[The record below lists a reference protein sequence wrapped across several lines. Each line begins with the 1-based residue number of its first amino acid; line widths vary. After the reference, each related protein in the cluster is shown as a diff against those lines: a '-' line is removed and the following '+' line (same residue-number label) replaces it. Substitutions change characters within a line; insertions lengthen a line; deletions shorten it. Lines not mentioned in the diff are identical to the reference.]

1 MDWSIQEVARLAG
14 VTSRTLRHYDAV
26 GLLPPS
32 RVAAGGTRR
41 YDRTAIVRLQRI
53 LLLRELGL
61 GLEAVGRVLSEQAD
75 EARAL
80 RDHLDGLRRERDR
93 IDRQIR
99 SVRRT
104 LVALETGPG
113 TGDDDRET
121 IMAADM
127 LDGFDHTEHREE
139 VEQRWGRDA
148 YARGDA
154 WWRGL
159 GAEQQQ
165 EFLREVGEL
174 NADWQAPGGT
184 ARTPRGSGRRRSPGG
199 TRPGWPASPARR
211 GTPRGVRRPSTCSA
225 WRRCTSPTS
234 GSRPATAAPRAPP
247 SCATPSP
254 PGSRRTAERHPPSG
268 TPLSSTRPVQPCR
281 T

>member
-1 MDWSIQEVARLAG
+1 VIDMDWSIQEVARLAG

-61 GLEAVGRVLSEQAD
+61 GLDAVGRVLAEQTD

-93 IDRQIR
+93 IDRQIT

-104 LVALETGPG
+104 LAALADGLDDGPHDEG
-113 TGDDDRET
+113 RDGGRET

-127 LDGFDHTEHREE
+127 LDGFDHTQYREE
-139 VEQRWGRDA
+139 VEQRWGREA
-148 YARGDA
+148 YATGDA

-159 GAEQQQ
+159 GTQGQQ
-165 EFLREVGEL
+165 EFLRDVDAL
-174 NADWQAPGGT
+174 NSDWQA
-184 ARTPRGSGRRRSPGG
+184 
-199 TRPGWPASPARR
+199 
-211 GTPRGVRRPSTCSA
+211 A
-225 WRRCTSPTS
+225 WRD
-234 GSRPATAAPRAPP
+234 GADPAGERAQ
-247 SCATPSP
+247 AL
-254 PGSRRTAERHPPSG
+254 AERHTRWLAGVPG
-268 TPLSSTRPVQPCR
+268 TPGHAEGRPPADYVLGLAETYVADERFAANYGGPDGAAFVR
-281 T
+281 DALTAWVRAHG

>member
-61 GLEAVGRVLSEQAD
+61 GLDAVGRVLAEQTD

-80 RDHLDGLRRERDR
+80 RDHLAGLHRERDR

-104 LVALETGPG
+104 LAALQNASP
-113 TGDDDRET
+113 DDGNHHEEKGT

-139 VEQRWGRDA
+139 VERRWGRDA

-159 GAEQQQ
+159 GTEERQ
-165 EFLREVGEL
+165 EFVREVNDL
-174 NADWQAPGGT
+174 NAGWQAAWRCGADPAGERAQALAGRH
-184 ARTPRGSGRRRSPGG
+184 ARWLAGVP
-199 TRPGWPASPARR
+199 
-211 GTPRGVRRPSTCSA
+211 GTPGHGEGRPPADYVLGLAEMYVADERFAASYGGVDGAAFVRDALTA
-225 WRRCTSPTS
+225 WV
-234 GSRPATAAPRAPP
+234 AAHR
-247 SCATPSP
+247 
-254 PGSRRTAERHPPSG
+254 
-268 TPLSSTRPVQPCR
+268 
-281 T
+281 